1 MITIDDIERDVM
13 NHIKITSEL
22 PVVFIDYLQ
31 IIPPSESEKGL
42 TDKARMDSIVL
53 RLKDISRKYN
63 IPIVVISSFNR
74 QNYGQQ
80 ANMTA
85 FKESGSIEYSS
96 DVVIALEFSALSDD
110 ETSYN
115 EVVER
120 SKAIRNVDVVVLKN
134 RNGQSG
140 ARIHY
145 AFYTKYN
152 YYYEK

>member
-1 MITIDDIERDVM
+1 
-13 NHIKITSEL
+13 
-22 PVVFIDYLQ
+22 
-31 IIPPSESEKGL
+31 
-42 TDKARMDSIVL
+42 
-53 RLKDISRKYN
+53 
-63 IPIVVISSFNR
+63 
-74 QNYGQQ
+74 
-80 ANMTA
+80 MTA

-96 DVVIALEFSALSDD
+96 DVVIALEFSALSED
-110 ETSYN
+110 EKSYD
-115 EVVER
+115 EVQER

>member
-1 MITIDDIERDVM
+1 
-13 NHIKITSEL
+13 
-22 PVVFIDYLQ
+22 
-31 IIPPSESEKGL
+31 
-42 TDKARMDSIVL
+42 
-53 RLKDISRKYN
+53 
-63 IPIVVISSFNR
+63 
-74 QNYGQQ
+74 
-80 ANMTA
+80 MTA

-120 SKAIRNVDVVVLKN
+120 SKAIRNVDVVILKN